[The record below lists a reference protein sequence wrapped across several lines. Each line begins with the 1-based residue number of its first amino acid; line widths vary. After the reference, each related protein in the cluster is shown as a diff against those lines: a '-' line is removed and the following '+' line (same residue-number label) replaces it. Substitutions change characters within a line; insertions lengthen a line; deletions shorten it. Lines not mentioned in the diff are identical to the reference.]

1 MPTPESSCRN
11 LEYARITGR
20 VKFWRKRSESQRLKA
35 EILQAYFAVP
45 RQSQRAVAGRLH
57 CKQPYVAKLFRK
69 IKREGAEKAVG
80 LEAYEIYKALRDVEL
95 TKRHEALIAEWQRGQ
110 GVPQTE
116 SRLPDETEPIPQA
129 GPTEYVEWVR
139 TTTGERM
146 PVYGSRPYQAPTP
159 QTPPQAAGIP
169 IHRIWGPGREQ
180 TDNLLRQWA
189 GITSTNRGNS
199 WF

>member
-80 LEAYEIYKALRDVEL
+80 LEAYE
-95 TKRHEALIAEWQRGQ
+95 
-110 GVPQTE
+110 
-116 SRLPDETEPIPQA
+116 S
-129 GPTEYVEWVR
+129 
-139 TTTGERM
+139 ERM